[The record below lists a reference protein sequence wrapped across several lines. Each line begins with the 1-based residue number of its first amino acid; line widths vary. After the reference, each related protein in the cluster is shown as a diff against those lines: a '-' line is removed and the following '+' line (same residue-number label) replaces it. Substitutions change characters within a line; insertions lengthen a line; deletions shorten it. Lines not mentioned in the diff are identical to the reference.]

1 MDRVIHR
8 KLIRKMVLGWI
19 VLSLVIGGIVGYLE
33 IERIDSYVVDLA
45 KSDSARL
52 TDAYHNYYHDPS
64 PKNDVALEE
73 TSSISVHSGHFVL
86 AEVYDQDKQKVVE
99 NALDEI
105 EPIVNRLEE
114 KQHTFLMTDKTNYMR
129 VFHNQAMFLKIV
141 SPIYDYENKTEII
154 GYFEGIYHVPQE
166 QLHEIGLWLIWS
178 IVQVIIV
185 ILLTTVIL
193 YPVIISLNKD
203 LIQRSFDLSTA
214 NLGMLQVLGGAVA
227 KRDSDTSSHNFRVTI
242 YAIRL
247 AEKVG
252 LGSEEMQALIKG
264 AFLHDVGK
272 IGISDTILLKPG
284 KLDDDEFQVMQQ
296 HVRHGV
302 DIIEHYA
309 WLGDAVDVVCYHHE
323 KVDGSGYL
331 GGLKGEEIPLN
342 ARIFAIADVFDALIS
357 KRPYKEPF
365 PFEVS
370 ISIIEEGKGTHFDP
384 DLVKAFFTIARPLYD
399 LLSGNEHE
407 DTLRDFLEE
416 SIRRYFK

>member
-1 MDRVIHR
+1 
-8 KLIRKMVLGWI
+8 MVLGWI

-45 KSDSARL
+45 QSDSARL

-64 PKNDVALEE
+64 PKNEVALEE
-73 TSSISVHSGHFVL
+73 TAGISVHSGHFVL
-86 AEVYDQDKQKVVE
+86 AEVYDHDKEKVVE
-99 NALDEI
+99 NALDKI
-105 EPIVNRLEE
+105 EPIVNLLEE
-114 KQHTFLMTDKTNYMR
+114 KQHTFMMTDKTNYMK
-129 VFHNQAMFLKIV
+129 VFYNRAMFLKIV
-141 SPIYDYENKTEII
+141 SPIYDYENTTEIA

-166 QLHEIGLWLIWS
+166 QLRGIGLWLVWS
-178 IVQVIIV
+178 IVQVFIA
-185 ILLTTVIL
+185 ILLATVIL
-193 YPVIISLNKD
+193 YPAIISLNKN
-203 LIQRSFDLSTA
+203 LIQRTIDLSTA

-247 AEKVG
+247 AEKAG
-252 LGSEEMQALIKG
+252 LGSGEIQALIKG

-284 KLDDDEFQVMQQ
+284 KLDADEVQVMQQ

-309 WLGDAVDVVCYHHE
+309 WLGDAVDVVRYHHE

-342 ARIFAIADVFDALIS
+342 ARIFAIADVFDALTS

-370 ISIIEEGKGTHFDP
+370 MSIIEEGKGAHYDP
-384 DLVKAFFTIARPLYD
+384 DLVEAFCTIARPLYD
-399 LLSGNEHE
+399 LLSGNEDE
-407 DTLRDFLEE
+407 NALRDLLEE
-416 SIRRYFK
+416 SLRWYFK